1 MELLVSLISGA
12 LVAFF
17 AGGAAKRIDM
27 GAPINTVA
35 GICGGGLGER
45 IASLLGNGGPA
56 WISGLSDAGVIV
68 GYAAFGGIGG
78 LAVLSGL
85 GLVRNVLTR

>member
-12 LVAFF
+12 LVAVF
-17 AGGAAKRIDM
+17 AGDASRRIDL
-27 GAPINTVA
+27 GAPVNTVA

-45 IASLLGNGGPA
+45 LASLLVTGGPA

-85 GLVRNVLTR
+85 GLVRKVLKR